1 MCFLLLL
8 FLFRFFCCC
17 FLENVCFLVNQETS
31 NGKMDSQDASY
42 VSFTISKADQ
52 LYCSL
57 YNI

>member
-1 MCFLLLL
+1 MF
-8 FLFRFFCCC
+8 FVVVVFVSFFCCC